1 VDNPHRDRW
10 RLFRGLDSGGLRVLL
25 QNVRGRREGYSIL
38 KMNPVLSCKDIS
50 CHRENWNETGQSAS
64 IENVTASFD
73 AGMVCEFDGPDAA
86 GRGLLLSVLGLL
98 EPADSGMVRVDGRDV
113 VDLVDEELQR
123 LRARTFGFLFSNPCL
138 LPSFSLV
145 ENVAMPLFR
154 ICGLDTDVARE
165 RTIEALDFCGIA
177 HRENQLAG
185 SLAASTQQRAAFA
198 RALVHRPKILI
209 ALSPRGGD
217 ELFELATRTARELG
231 LCVLWAG
238 ETDRPG
244 AKAQRLLRIHN
255 GRVVSDEFL

>member
-1 VDNPHRDRW
+1 
-10 RLFRGLDSGGLRVLL
+10 
-25 QNVRGRREGYSIL
+25 
-38 KMNPVLSCKDIS
+38 MNPVLSCEDVS

-98 EPADSGMVRVDGRDV
+98 ESADSGGVHVDGRGV
-113 VDLVDEELQR
+113 ADLANEDLQR
-123 LRARTFGFLFSNPCL
+123 LRARTFGFLFPNPCL
-138 LPSFSLV
+138 LPSFSLA

-154 ICGLDTDVARE
+154 ICGIDTDAARE

-185 SLAASTQQRAAFA
+185 SLVASTQQRAAFA

-209 ALSPRGGD
+209 AFSPREGD

-238 ETDRPG
+238 ENERPG
-244 AKAQRLLRIHN
+244 ARAQRLLQIRDGRIA
-255 GRVVSDEFL
+255 SDEFL